1 MNRTLD
7 TLQLVRPTEARQ
19 ALGRWIRLARQR
31 GERTQPMLAA
41 MSGVPVAT
49 LSRLEREGRGSIDAL
64 VRVLQ
69 ALGELDRFDAFVQ
82 ERIRLASLPSDLAAL
97 QRKATVVQRVRVRK
111 AAKGGG
117 A

>member
-1 MNRTLD
+1 
-7 TLQLVRPTEARQ
+7 
-19 ALGRWIRLARQR
+19 
-31 GERTQPMLAA
+31 MLAA

-49 LSRLEREGRGSIDAL
+49 LSRLEREGQGSIDAL

-69 ALGELDRFDAFVQ
+69 ALGELDRFHALVQ

-97 QRKATVVQRVRVRK
+97 RPPKATVRQRVRVRK
-111 AAKGGG
+111 AAKGSG